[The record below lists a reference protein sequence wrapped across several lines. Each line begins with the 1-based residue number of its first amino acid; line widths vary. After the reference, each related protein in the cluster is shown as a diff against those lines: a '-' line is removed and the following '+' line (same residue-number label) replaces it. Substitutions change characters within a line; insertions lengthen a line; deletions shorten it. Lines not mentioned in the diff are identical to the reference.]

1 VLTAGA
7 LGTGALEDASNEP
20 NGFARLE
27 MAPDEK
33 AAGMEAADGNKK
45 EAAGEARPKIEGLGA
60 VDGFTAGVEV
70 KAAENTGIAELV
82 PNKPPP
88 ANGVMLG
95 EAAAFV
101 VGMPG
106 EGAGEKNAAA
116 PLAFPKLDTQA
127 DVDDPRKLRPK
138 LDGKRAGA
146 MAGAG
151 LDEKKLETKVPP
163 AADAATGGAAN
174 VGSAGTVGAGAR
186 DRRELRCLAETFEG
200 FVAEGN
206 SCIS

>member
-1 VLTAGA
+1 VFTTGA
-7 LGTGALEDASNEP
+7 LGAEVLDDASNEL

-27 MAPDEK
+27 MAPDEEF
-33 AAGMEAADGNKK
+33 AGMEAADGNKK
-45 EAAGEARPKIEGLGA
+45 EAEAEERPKIERLGA
-60 VDGFTAGVEV
+60 VDEFTANAEVE
-70 KAAENTGIAELV
+70 AAENTGLAELV
-82 PNKPPP
+82 PNKSPP
-88 ANGVMLG
+88 ADRVMLG
-95 EAAAFV
+95 AAAALMA
-101 VGMPG
+101 GMAS

-151 LDEKKLETKVPP
+151 LDKKKLGTKVPP

-174 VGSAGTVGAGAR
+174 VGSAGTVGPGAR
-186 DRRELRCLAETFEG
+186 DRRELRCLAEAFEG